1 MASDRSQEE
10 RKYRAEHPEEF
21 PAHSHK
27 EDDMTECRAES
38 ADTLGEEQRVVTG
51 TGDTPSLARRVGRG
65 AATRTQTK
73 TSTRAG
79 AARPGAGSGAGAGA
93 GAGDWR
99 AEFECP
105 VCLEEMGAGARI
117 FQCGEGG
124 HVVCGGC
131 RQVAVTPR
139 HVILMPRVQ
148 RLERDTCPTCR
159 APITGRATALERLAA
174 ALLK

>member
-1 MASDRSQEE
+1 MASCRSQEE

-21 PAHSHK
+21 PSHSHK
-27 EDDMTECRAES
+27 DDMTECLAES
-38 ADTLGEEQRVVTG
+38 AETPGEEQRVVSG

-65 AATRTQTK
+65 AATRTQTS
-73 TSTRAG
+73 TSTRAE
-79 AARPGAGSGAGAGA
+79 AARPGA

-139 HVILMPRVQ
+139 HVILLPRVQ

>member
-1 MASDRSQEE
+1 MASCRSQEE

-21 PAHSHK
+21 PSHSHTG
-27 EDDMTECRAES
+27 DDMTECLAES
-38 ADTLGEEQRVVTG
+38 AETPGEEQRVVSG

-65 AATRTQTK
+65 AATRTQT
-73 TSTRAG
+73 STTTRTE
-79 AARPGAGSGAGAGA
+79 AARPGAGA

-139 HVILMPRVQ
+139 HVILLPRVQ

>member
-1 MASDRSQEE
+1 
-10 RKYRAEHPEEF
+10 
-21 PAHSHK
+21 
-27 EDDMTECRAES
+27 MTECRAES
-38 ADTLGEEQRVVTG
+38 ADTPGDMPRVVSG
-51 TGDTPSLARRVGRG
+51 TGYTPSLARRVGRG
-65 AATRTQTK
+65 AATRTQTR
-73 TSTRAG
+73 TSTSNRAA
-79 AARPGAGSGAGAGA
+79 AARPGAGAGS

-139 HVILMPRVQ
+139 HVILLPRVQ

>member
-1 MASDRSQEE
+1 MASGRSQEE

-38 ADTLGEEQRVVTG
+38 ADTLGDMPRVVSG
-51 TGDTPSLARRVGRG
+51 TGYTPSLARRVGRG

-73 TSTRAG
+73 TSTST
-79 AARPGAGSGAGAGA
+79 RPEA

-105 VCLEEMGAGARI
+105 VCLEEMGAGVRI

>member
-1 MASDRSQEE
+1 
-10 RKYRAEHPEEF
+10 
-21 PAHSHK
+21 
-27 EDDMTECRAES
+27 MTECRAES
-38 ADTLGEEQRVVTG
+38 ADTLGEEPRVVTG
-51 TGDTPSLARRVGRG
+51 AGHTPSLARRVGRG

-139 HVILMPRVQ
+139 HVILLPRVQ